1 MALEP
6 KWIVIYGNV
15 VNGLSFYG
23 PFDSEMDAEDYA
35 EEARYE
41 DDCYGTVARLDPPQ
55 K

>member
-15 VNGLSFYG
+15 VNGLSFHG
-23 PFDSEMDAEDYA
+23 PFDNEADAEDYA
-35 EEARYE
+35 EEQRY
-41 DDCYGTVARLDPPQ
+41 DDCYGIAAPLDPPQ